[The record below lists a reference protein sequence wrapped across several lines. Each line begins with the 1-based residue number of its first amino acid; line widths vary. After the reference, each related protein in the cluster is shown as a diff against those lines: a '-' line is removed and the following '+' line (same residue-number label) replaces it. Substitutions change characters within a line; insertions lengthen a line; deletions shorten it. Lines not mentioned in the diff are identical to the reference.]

1 MICALLLHLA
11 VRIETTIYR
20 NPAPV
25 GRAIVPVA
33 NCIEGVQR
41 PTHAMAVV
49 IDQLSVASRLTA
61 VVRRDL
67 SSDGQIT
74 TLSGKNARQIIT
86 TDNSVP
92 TQGMA
97 MANYGELLAALT
109 VTHHREVQHQPPV
122 ARQGAH

>member
-1 MICALLLHLA
+1 MICALLHLA

-74 TLSGKNARQIIT
+74 RFQAKILGKSSRQT
-86 TDNSVP
+86 TAYRRKAWPWQTTASCW
-92 TQGMA
+92 
-97 MANYGELLAALT
+97 L
-109 VTHHREVQHQPPV
+109 H
-122 ARQGAH
+122 

>member
-1 MICALLLHLA
+1 
-11 VRIETTIYR
+11 
-20 NPAPV
+20 
-25 GRAIVPVA
+25 
-33 NCIEGVQR
+33 
-41 PTHAMAVV
+41 MAVV
-49 IDQLSVASRLTA
+49 IAQLSVASRLTA

-74 TLSGKNARQIIT
+74 TLSGKNTRQIIT

-92 TQGMA
+92 TQGHGKLRA

-109 VTHHREVQHQPPV
+109 VTHHREVEHQPPV